1 MRDLFIIGVVL
12 SLSCMSMASNADES
26 CEVKIGRC
34 IPVCTIMDDAFVALS
49 YAAKTNLNPTNGA
62 SSGTILFN
70 RSIGPFKKALVKDFT
85 PHVPFLAHNFFAGG
99 QIELIISTSIVYRTT
114 FDVCKAELLNVK
126 KVFERCEIEFDVI
139 EDKGTEEYGFKT
151 ANPTWGGWNV
161 FIAVRRLNSAAFEY
175 TLMLRRNKPKKSTS
189 EDVQV
194 DVDI

>member
-1 MRDLFIIGVVL
+1 MTGFVL

-26 CEVKIGRC
+26 CEVKLGRC

-49 YAAKTNLNPTNGA
+49 YAAKTNLSPTNGA
-62 SSGTILFN
+62 SSETILFN
-70 RSIGPFKKALVKDFT
+70 RSIGPFNNASVKNFT
-85 PHVPFLAHNFFAGG
+85 PHVPCLNHNFFAGG
-99 QIELIISTSIVYRTT
+99 QMELIISTSIVYRTT
-114 FDVCKAELLNVK
+114 FDVCKTELLNVK
-126 KVFERCEIEFDVI
+126 KMFERYKIEFDVI

-161 FIAVRRLNSAAFEY
+161 FISVRRMNGAAFEY
-175 TLMLRRNKPKKSTS
+175 TMMLRRDKPKKITS